1 MQLYFYH
8 YIYSHIIPA
17 VGTIHSTD
25 AATPQLLPLIAK
37 ATVQRVSVDL
47 ALSSNHLVAGM
58 HILACEILEEF
69 QKFSGT

>member
-1 MQLYFYH
+1 
-8 YIYSHIIPA
+8 

-37 ATVQRVSVDL
+37 TTVQRVSVDL

-69 QKFSGT
+69 QNFSGT